1 MQTTHP
7 NFLPHQPW
15 CLPAS
20 FFSGKN
26 PSFCR
31 TRKSEKVINGKI
43 WTKRGWRREKRNQ
56 DHVRKW
62 QLKQDANLTKKKYFH
77 TFPTIFLL
85 KKWLPIHWDNSKRCF
100 SSVFQSLYIL
110 VLVDLYSTKEWSKS
124 VFLSVFCR
132 LPLHR
137 HLELPQSSDHSL
149 SWIMR
154 PPLFGSG

>member
-7 NFLPHQPW
+7 NFLPHQP
-15 CLPAS
+15 CYLTAS
-20 FFSGKN
+20 FFLEK
-26 PSFCR
+26 
-31 TRKSEKVINGKI
+31 KSIFLPEEEI
-43 WTKRGWRREKRNQ
+43 WKGDKWKDLDETWVKAGERNQ

-62 QLKQDANLTKKKYFH
+62 QLKQDANLTRKKIH

-100 SSVFQSLYIL
+100 SSVFQSLYKL

-132 LPLHR
+132 LPLHC